1 MDLDVSDYVVE
12 LARDLGAE
20 YVEARLHFTKER
32 SVILKDG
39 QPQPSEVLNAYGLAI
54 RVVCNGALAFGSI
67 NRVDREMAR
76 NLAERLIKSAKAS
89 AKAFKN
95 PVSLSQ
101 ERPEVAKWSAEERE
115 DVEGGTSEWIV
126 ERLRELD
133 SVALENSSTLKNRYL
148 YMGVSVEEKY
158 VATSEGCRVWG
169 RVPRL
174 EFYGVL
180 TSYLEGKVA
189 QRSIQLGEAGGL
201 EVFERARMLDK
212 VAYEAKVLDR
222 ILREARSP
230 RVDVGDVVVGPEVAG
245 IMAHESVGH
254 PQEADRI
261 LGREAA
267 QAGESYLKPEDLG
280 RKIGSEAAFVSDDP
294 TIPHSFGFYLYDDEG
309 VKARKRRLILEG
321 RVNEFLHN
329 RQTAKYFGLQS
340 NGAARASLFD
350 KEPIVRMANT
360 YVEPGDYKKEELF
373 EGVKEG
379 IYIRSF
385 MEWNID
391 DRRLNQRYVGHE
403 AYLIENGEVKGM
415 VRNPV
420 IEVTTPK
427 LWSSL
432 DARADDLEFVAAT
445 CGKGDP
451 MQGVPVWTGGPHLRF
466 RSLRIGRR

>member
-1 MDLDVSDYVVE
+1 MDLDVVDHAVE
-12 LARDLGAE
+12 FARNLGAD
-20 YVEARLHFTKER
+20 YVEARLHLTEER
-32 SVILKDG
+32 SAILKDG
-39 QPQPSEVLNAYGLAI
+39 EPQPSEVLNAYGLAM
-54 RVVCNGALAFGSI
+54 RVVCKGALAFGSI
-67 NRVDREMAR
+67 NKVDRTMVR
-76 NLAERLIKSAKAS
+76 TLAERLIRSAKGS
-89 AKAFKN
+89 ARIFKN
-95 PVSLSQ
+95 PISFSQ

-115 DVEGGTSEWIV
+115 DIEGVTSEWIIQK
-126 ERLRELD
+126 LKELD
-133 SVALENSSTLKNRYL
+133 SLALRNGSMLKNRYL
-148 YMGVSVEEKY
+148 FMGASVEEKY
-158 VATSEGCRVWG
+158 TVTSEGSKIQS

-189 QRSIQLGEAGGL
+189 QRSIQYGEVGGL
-201 EVFERARMLDK
+201 EVFERLEIASKVAHEARILDK
-212 VAYEAKVLDR
+212 
-222 ILREARSP
+222 ILKEARSP
-230 RVDVGDVVVGPEVAG
+230 KIEVGDLIVGPEVAG

-280 RKIGSEAAFVSDDP
+280 KKIGSEATFVSDDP
-294 TIPHSFGFYLYDDEG
+294 TLPHSFGFYLYDDEG
-309 VKARKRRLILEG
+309 VRARKRRLIVEG

-329 RQTAKYFGLQS
+329 RQTAKHFDLQS

-360 YVEPGDYKKEELF
+360 YVEPGDYSKEELF
-373 EGVKEG
+373 DGVKEG
-379 IYIRSF
+379 VYIRSF

-403 AYLIENGEVKGM
+403 AYLIKNGEIKEM
-415 VRNPV
+415 LRNPV
-420 IEVTTPK
+420 IEITTPK

-432 DARADDLEFVAAT
+432 DARADDLRFVAAT

-451 MQGVPVWTGGPHLRF
+451 IQGIPVWTGGPHIRF
-466 RSLRIGRR
+466 RNVRIGRR